1 MTTTTN
7 PMTHPTIIGL
17 WSPAPGCGK
26 STVAQLLRQRHG
38 HIRLSFADP
47 MKWMLVRLLQAA
59 GYSGNEARRIPWEDK
74 ETPLE
79 RLPGAP
85 TMRHLLRT
93 LGTEWGRDHVHQ
105 DLWVQLWREQ
115 ALRLPRV
122 VADDVRMP
130 NEAAVIRELGG
141 ELWEIRRPG
150 YADTSGHRSE
160 AGLPGVT
167 FDRVITNDGTLT
179 DLAALVG

>member
-1 MTTTTN
+1 MA
-7 PMTHPTIIGL
+7 HPRIIGL

-26 STVAQLLRQRHG
+26 STVAQLLCQRHG

-47 MKWMLVRLLQAA
+47 MKWLLVSMLQAA
-59 GYSGNEARRIPWEDK
+59 GYSDNEARRIPWEDK
-74 ETPLE
+74 AAPLD

-93 LGTEWGRDHVHQ
+93 LGTEWGRDYVHQ
-105 DLWVQLWREQ
+105 DLWVQVWREQ

-130 NEAAVIRELGG
+130 NEAAMIRELGG
-141 ELWEIRRPG
+141 ALWEIRRPG
-150 YADTSGHRSE
+150 HADTSGHRSE

-167 FDRVITNDGTLT
+167 FDRVITNDGTLA
-179 DLAALVG
+179 DLGASFP

>member
-1 MTTTTN
+1 
-7 PMTHPTIIGL
+7 MTHPRIIGL

-26 STVAQLLRQRHG
+26 SSVAQLLRERHG
-38 HIRLSFADP
+38 HIRLAFADP
-47 MKWMLVRLLQAA
+47 MKWMLVRLLQSA
-59 GYSGNEARRIPWEDK
+59 GYSDNEARRIPWHDK
-74 ETPLE
+74 ETPLD

-105 DLWVQLWREQ
+105 ELWVQVWREQ
-115 ALRLPRV
+115 AVRLPRV

-130 NEAAVIRELGG
+130 NEAAMIRELGG

-150 YADTSGHRSE
+150 YNDTSGHRSE

-167 FDRVITNDGTLT
+167 FDRVISNDGTLT
-179 DLAALVG
+179 DLAALLQGEV